1 MYVSEREILFLCR
14 SLQSHTE
21 ELLVITSD
29 PTSFK
34 VPNYYFIEIVFGMC
48 TTPVLVWEN
57 FEETPSGRCCNFLIH
72 NSYLIF
78 LQHELPV
85 GQIKIVDKEYNKGPN
100 KQANSFPVLS
110 VLWFQGVGVQHFIE
124 WNVKDVWDSAFYYTT
139 VKCYFS

>member
-1 MYVSEREILFLCR
+1 MYMSLCEPFQFFTASSKGR
-14 SLQSHTE
+14 TYNTCMFRKGRYCFCVEVYSHTE
-21 ELLVITSD
+21 ELLVITFD
-29 PTSFK
+29 PTYFK

-110 VLWFQGVGVQHFIE
+110 VL
-124 WNVKDVWDSAFYYTT
+124 
-139 VKCYFS
+139 